1 MDVNKVTLECL
12 VNPTLY
18 NKYLRKF
25 EKENKD
31 VDFYKKRI
39 LDLTSKLFE
48 EKSANAGLNESFNNY
63 INECISY
70 LYTNDMR
77 NTFQEEYTDISFNDE
92 LTDIILDISNAD
104 TYIIKKK
111 EDTKINKYVKKKN
124 GKPKKKYPVKKEF
137 NPKDIKFKEP

>member
-25 EKENKD
+25 EEENKD

-48 EKSANAGLNESFNNY
+48 EKSANAGL
-63 INECISY
+63 
-70 LYTNDMR
+70 TNL
-77 NTFQEEYTDISFNDE
+77 
-92 LTDIILDISNAD
+92 LTII
-104 TYIIKKK
+104 
-111 EDTKINKYVKKKN
+111 
-124 GKPKKKYPVKKEF
+124 
-137 NPKDIKFKEP
+137 